1 MGQLN
6 PPDTPQR
13 RRRGRKRRMQPA
25 ILSAAT
31 QLFARK
37 GFEQATMDEVAA
49 AAGVQ
54 KATLYAYFD
63 GKSALVDAVI
73 DKLLQELPVLR
84 QADDTVPL
92 REQLVDV
99 GLQLQELAAHSATV
113 SLILGFAGRRLS
125 AKQSAAWQK
134 RHEEFERFLAGL
146 LKHHC
151 DCEHPR
157 RVAQL
162 FLLLVAGDLRQESV
176 TEHIVDTP
184 RIQSAVDLILRAYP
198 PAMQFQ
204 DP

>member
-1 MGQLN
+1 MH
-6 PPDTPQR
+6 PV
-13 RRRGRKRRMQPA
+13 

-31 QLFARK
+31 QLFAQK
-37 GFEQATMDEVAA
+37 GLDQPTMDEVAA

-84 QADDTVPL
+84 LADDALTL

-113 SLILGFAGRRLS
+113 SLIFGFTGQRLS
-125 AKQSAAWQK
+125 AKQLTVWEK

-151 DCEHPR
+151 DCEQPKP
-157 RVAQL
+157 VAQL

-176 TEHIVDTP
+176 TERIVDMS

-198 PAMQFQ
+198 MRSSSTTGRT
-204 DP
+204 

>member
-1 MGQLN
+1 MH
-6 PPDTPQR
+6 PV
-13 RRRGRKRRMQPA
+13 

-31 QLFARK
+31 QLFAKK
-37 GFEQATMDEVAA
+37 GFEHPTMDEVAA

-84 QADDTVPL
+84 LTDGALPL

-99 GLQLQELAAHSATV
+99 GFQLQELTARSAT
-113 SLILGFAGRRLS
+113 FARGQRLS
-125 AKQSAAWQK
+125 ARQAAAWQE
-134 RHEEFERFLAGL
+134 RHEEFEGFLTGL

-151 DCEHPR
+151 DCEQPK

-162 FLLLVAGDLRQESV
+162 FLLLVAGDMRNESV
-176 TEHIVDTP
+176 AEHLVDTP
-184 RIQSAVDLILRAYP
+184 RVQSAVDLILRAYP
-198 PAMQFQ
+198 QRCRT
-204 DP
+204 